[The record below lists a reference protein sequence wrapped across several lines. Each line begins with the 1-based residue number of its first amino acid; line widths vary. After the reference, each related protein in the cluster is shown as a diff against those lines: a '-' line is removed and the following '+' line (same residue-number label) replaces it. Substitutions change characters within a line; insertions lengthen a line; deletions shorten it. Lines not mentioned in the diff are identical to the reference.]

1 LHEKIPEILISL
13 PAGFTAEKLDALKE
27 IIADFPGQS
36 PCKVQLAGGKMFDL
50 GPKAL
55 VEFEKA
61 VAPLRLTFGSNAVKI
76 I

>member
-1 LHEKIPEILISL
+1 
-13 PAGFTAEKLDALKE
+13 LKE
-27 IIADFPGQS
+27 IIAEFPGQS
-36 PCKVQLAGGKMFDL
+36 PCKVQLAGGKMFEL

-76 I
+76 V